1 MVDASMVSLKPPALA
16 IETNRVRLSHFV
28 IVGRACTGLG
38 ETDRIRLLHLLNAG
52 WACSWEEADITR
64 LSLHFNVELLA
75 FETNRVRPSLPSPT
89 LPHRSKPAAHT
100 PATVAVLLVLI
111 DHSFNYSC
119 VAYLMQP
126 RAACSEVHDL
136 ADVVKSAGPF
146 SCAAL

>member
-75 FETNRVRPSLPSPT
+75 FETNRVRLSHLPNVGDALFRRQIPVFLRTYPLMCTGASI
-89 LPHRSKPAAHT
+89 
-100 PATVAVLLVLI
+100 VAV
-111 DHSFNYSC
+111 SNASSPQQASC
-119 VAYLMQP
+119 TVNFA
-126 RAACSEVHDL
+126 
-136 ADVVKSAGPF
+136 
-146 SCAAL
+146 